1 MKDTETKRKIL
12 LFLGTNLAL
21 VLTLTPPL
29 TNAQVATLT
38 PAKEPWSFEE
48 GVDNRGKKPI
58 YVQILT
64 LQVKNLDEFLQRQAS
79 APRLA
84 LVCRG
89 EESTKGRPGYRLEG
103 WYLMIY
109 HAGIFQ
115 TFPHG
120 SIEQSD
126 VEYRF
131 EIDDTTATSFLRE
144 EWFKSPLKDE
154 ISQSQPENFI
164 RLMFLSRT
172 VLVKLNL
179 VGTSAPI
186 AQFDIRG
193 LREQIPKMSV
203 CSKELNKLA
212 LSHH

>member
-1 MKDTETKRKIL
+1 
-12 LFLGTNLAL
+12 
-21 VLTLTPPL
+21 
-29 TNAQVATLT
+29 
-38 PAKEPWSFEE
+38 
-48 GVDNRGKKPI
+48 
-58 YVQILT
+58 
-64 LQVKNLDEFLQRQAS
+64 
-79 APRLA
+79 
-84 LVCRG
+84 
-89 EESTKGRPGYRLEG
+89 
-103 WYLMIY
+103 MIY